1 MASELARINRMLKAG
16 TCSTCFNSTFVA
28 SPRQLALHRLWR
40 RVQDVWGSI
49 KHIVKVIVL
58 WSIHQLIILV
68 LAAPVVFMVCLWL
81 GVTMGMRLPV
91 AGSSG
96 GDGSSAPRFYEI
108 FVRVPIN
115 AMRQGGAKGKG
126 GV

>member
-1 MASELARINRMLKAG
+1 MANELARVNMMLKAG
-16 TCSTCFNSTFVA
+16 TCSTCYNTTFVA

-40 RVQDVWGSI
+40 SVQDGWGSF

-58 WSIHQLIILV
+58 WSLQQLIILV
-68 LAAPVVFMVCLWL
+68 LAAPVVFIFCFWL
-81 GVTMGMRLPV
+81 GVTTGLRLTV

-96 GDGSSAPRFYEI
+96 GDGSSGQRFYEI
-108 FVRVPIN
+108 FLRVPILPL
-115 AMRQGGAKGKG
+115 RPGKGKG